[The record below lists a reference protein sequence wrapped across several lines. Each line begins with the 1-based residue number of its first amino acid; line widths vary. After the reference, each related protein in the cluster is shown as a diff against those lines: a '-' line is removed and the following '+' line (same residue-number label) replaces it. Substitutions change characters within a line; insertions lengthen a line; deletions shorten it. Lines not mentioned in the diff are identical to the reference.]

1 MAGPEGA
8 DGGSFV
14 SGMLAPGAR
23 VGRWTLQRRLGH
35 GGAGQVWEALEDG
48 AAVAVALKLCPLGSL
63 HLDELSR
70 EVQALAAVQHPR
82 IVRVCAHGADAGFA
96 WVAFERIHGTDL
108 EGVVAAW
115 RAVSPEDRWARV
127 ERILRDLVDALE
139 AVHAAGMLHR
149 DLTPA
154 NVLVDVDGHATL
166 TDFGIARDARARP
179 TAVGQ
184 LVGTVA
190 YMAPEVIEARPID
203 ARADLYGLGGV
214 LYTLLTGR
222 RPVEADNVAGFLAR
236 HLSMRPTP
244 PHRWVADVPAR
255 LERIA
260 MRLLEKDPALRY
272 PSADAVRRAL
282 NGVAGAE
289 PPRLHG
295 RSDVLAMLVR
305 RLAGPSGLVRLVGP
319 SGSGRTA
326 LLRALAQHAE
336 ESGRRVVW
344 GAGASPADVVLL
356 DGVEG
361 CSLPDAAGG
370 VVVAAAE
377 EAVGPEDIV
386 LAPLDVEALV
396 SLWVNAG
403 IASEVAVVLAG
414 RIEGTPLAWP
424 GGAHD
429 LLGQLVQEGWLI
441 PSPSGGWALAE
452 GVSRT
457 SLAERGLP
465 PVSWV
470 RDLALARWERLPTE
484 ARDLAALLA
493 VVDQPIEAAL
503 LARLSGRPA
512 QVPHGLSV
520 LVGGGL
526 ALSEPGLHDH
536 VVRFA
541 LPGSAR
547 AIAESLPAATRE
559 ALHGRIADGLARVR
573 SRNGGGREL
582 ARHLAAAGRGQDA
595 VGVWVRLGEASLAAG
610 RLDEV
615 AEASSALALLGA
627 HVAADSLRGRASLA
641 GRDFPAALEALRR
654 ALRGHRESLD
664 ARLNDELALADA
676 LRRSGQRSLAATQ
689 LDRLLE
695 VADVPESARLRAL
708 QLRGAVAFHQGDLV
722 AASARLA
729 EAVQV
734 AQSARDVTAEAR
746 VRMLL
751 GAVRALEL
759 DLVGAMDQLEAADD
773 ALSGGGDAAT
783 RARVLVYGV
792 GVDRA
797 LGRLGPAL
805 HRAEAL
811 VDLVNGA
818 RLFDLLPAAW
828 STLAAARLWVG
839 LGQGAHEAASR
850 ALELASAMRHP
861 DADAVLRAARVLV
874 ELGVRAPSPLEPFEG
889 GRLRDRG
896 LTDTAG
902 QALALRAR
910 ALASI
915 DPLGAVALA
924 RAAVGRPP
932 PSDPRAWFDRTVD
945 AARALV
951 EAGRPDEALDVS
963 APLLRGELRALDGVW
978 VEVALLRIAAGATQV
993 EADLVPLLSRLAGAL
1008 PARLRAS
1015 FEARSPV
1022 AAVLERHQASKG
1034 SQGEGG

>member
-1 MAGPEGA
+1 
-8 DGGSFV
+8 
-14 SGMLAPGAR
+14 MLVPGAR

-35 GGAGQVWEALEDG
+35 GGAGQVWASSAEDRDEL
-48 AAVAVALKLCPLGSL
+48 VALKLCSLGSL
-63 HLDELSR
+63 HLDALAR
-70 EVQALAAVQHPR
+70 EVEALAAVQHPR
-82 IVRVCAHGADAGFA
+82 IVRVVDHGIDGGCA
-96 WVAFERIHGTDL
+96 WVAFQMVHGTDL

-115 RAVSPEDRWARV
+115 RAVPPEDRWVRV

-149 DLTPA
+149 DLKPA
-154 NVLVDVDGHATL
+154 NVLVDVEGRATL
-166 TDFGIARDARARP
+166 TDFGIARDAGARA

-203 ARADLYGLGGV
+203 GRADLYGLGGV

-222 RPVEADNVAGFLAR
+222 RPIEADSVAGFLAR
-236 HLSMRPTP
+236 HLNMRPTP
-244 PHRWVADVPAR
+244 PHRWVPDVPMR

-272 PSADAVRRAL
+272 PNAEAVRRAL
-282 NGVAGAE
+282 EGVGGAE

-295 RSDVLAMLVR
+295 RSDVFSALAR
-305 RLAGPSGLVRLVGP
+305 RMSGPPGVVRLVGP
-319 SGSGRTA
+319 AGSGRTA

-336 ESGRRVVW
+336 ESGLKVVW
-344 GAGASPADVVLL
+344 GLTAPRGGVGLL
-356 DGVEG
+356 DDPARVPALDPEGVLFASADEVVEPTDVAL
-361 CSLPDAAGG
+361 SRLDA
-370 VVVAAAE
+370 
-377 EAVGPEDIV
+377 
-386 LAPLDVEALV
+386 EALV
-396 SLWVNAG
+396 SLWVDAG
-403 IASEVAVVLAG
+403 VVSDVAMVLAG
-414 RIEGTPLAWP
+414 RVEGTPLAWP
-424 GGAHD
+424 GGALD
-429 LLGQLVQEGWLI
+429 LLGQLAQEGWLV
-441 PSPSGGWALAE
+441 PASSGGWALAD
-452 GVSRT
+452 GLSRT
-457 SLAERGLP
+457 SLGERGLP
-465 PVSWV
+465 AVGWV
-470 RDLALARWERLPTE
+470 RRLALERYERLPAE

-503 LARLSGRPA
+503 LARMSERPA
-512 QVPHGLSV
+512 QVPQWLSA

-547 AIAESLPAATRE
+547 AIAESLPASVRTL
-559 ALHGRIADGLARVR
+559 LHGRIADALSRVR
-573 SRNGGGREL
+573 SRTGGGREL
-582 ARHLAAAGRGQDA
+582 ARHLAAAGRAQDA
-595 VGVWVRLGEASLAAG
+595 VAVWAKLGEASLSAS

-615 AEASSALALLGA
+615 VEAASALASLGA
-627 HVAADSLRGRASLA
+627 EVEADSLRGRAALA
-641 GRDFPAALEALRR
+641 GRDFSTAIDALRR
-654 ALRGHRESLD
+654 ALRGRGQTAE
-664 ARLNDELALADA
+664 ARMGDELALADS
-676 LRRSGQRSLAATQ
+676 LRRSGQRSLAATV
-689 LDRLLE
+689 LDRLLTVE
-695 VADVPESARLRAL
+695 DLSDGSRLRAL

-722 AASARLA
+722 VAAARLG
-729 EAVQV
+729 EAVEL
-734 AQSARDVTAEAR
+734 AQAGRDVTAEAR

-759 DLVGAMDQLEAADD
+759 DLVGARDQLEAADD

-818 RLFDLLPAAW
+818 RLFDLGPAAW

-839 LGQGAHEAASR
+839 LGQGAHEAAAR
-850 ALELASAMRHP
+850 ALELASAMRQP

-902 QALALRAR
+902 QALALKAR
-910 ALASI
+910 ALATI

-924 RAAVGRPP
+924 RAATLRPP

-945 AARALV
+945 GARALL
-951 EAGRPDEALDVS
+951 EAGRPDEALEVS
-963 APLLRGELRALDGVW
+963 EPLLRVALRALDGVW
-978 VEVALLRIAAGATQV
+978 AEVALLRIAAGDLAA
-993 EADLVPLLSRLAGAL
+993 EHDLVPLLQRLAAGL
-1008 PARLRAS
+1008 PSRLRAS

-1022 AAVLERHQASKG
+1022 AAVLERHHAANG
-1034 SQGEGG
+1034 SQGEPG

>member
-1 MAGPEGA
+1 MPGPEGA

-14 SGMLAPGAR
+14 PGMLAPGAR
-23 VGRWTLQRRLGH
+23 VGRWSLQRRLGH
-35 GGAGQVWEALEDG
+35 GGAGQVWEAVEDG
-48 AAVAVALKLCPLGSL
+48 EVRSVALKLCPLGSL
-63 HLDELSR
+63 HLDELGR
-70 EVQALAAVQHPR
+70 EVEALAAVKHPR
-82 IVRVCAHGADAGFA
+82 IVRVCDHGVDAGFA
-96 WVAFERIHGTDL
+96 WVAFERVHGTDL

-115 RAVSPEDRWARV
+115 RAVPPEDRWARA

-149 DLTPA
+149 DLKPA

-166 TDFGIARDARARP
+166 TDFGIARDAGARP

-222 RPVEADNVAGFLAR
+222 RPVEADSVAGFLAR
-236 HLSMRPTP
+236 HLNMRPTP
-244 PHRWVADVPAR
+244 PHRWVPDVPAR

-295 RSDVLAMLVR
+295 RSEVLASLVR
-305 RLAGPSGLVRLVGP
+305 RLAGPAGVVRLVGP
-319 SGSGRTA
+319 AGSGRSA
-326 LLRALAQHAE
+326 LLAAVGQHAE
-336 ESGRRVVW
+336 ESGMRVVW
-344 GAGASPADVVLL
+344 GPSAPVGGVALLDEPACAVPVGGSGGIVVATADEGTGPEDVVLVPL
-356 DGVEG
+356 DG
-361 CSLPDAAGG
+361 
-370 VVVAAAE
+370 
-377 EAVGPEDIV
+377 
-386 LAPLDVEALV
+386 EALV
-396 SLWVNAG
+396 SLWVDAG
-403 IASEVAVVLAG
+403 VANDVAVVLAG

-424 GGAHD
+424 KGAHD
-429 LLGQLVQEGWLI
+429 LLGQLIQEGWLV
-441 PSPSGGWALAE
+441 PAASGGWTLAE
-452 GVSRT
+452 GWSRT

-465 PVSWV
+465 PVAWV
-470 RDLALARWERLPTE
+470 RDLALARWERLPAE
-484 ARDLAALLA
+484 ARELAALLA

-512 QVPHGLSV
+512 QVPLWLSA

-547 AIAESLPAATRE
+547 AIAESLPEATRS
-559 ALHGRIADGLARVR
+559 ALHARIADGLARVR

-582 ARHLAAAGRGQDA
+582 ARHLAAAGRAPEAAA
-595 VGVWVRLGEASLAAG
+595 VWARLGEAALTAA

-615 AEASSALALLGA
+615 GEAATALLSLGA
-627 HVAADSLRGRASLA
+627 HVDADSLRGRAALA
-641 GRDFPAALEALRR
+641 GRDFPTAQEALRR
-654 ALRGHRESLD
+654 ALRGHRTSPE
-664 ARLNDELALADA
+664 ARLTDELALADA
-676 LRRSGQRSLAATQ
+676 LRRSGQRSLAAAQ

-695 VADVPESARLRAL
+695 LDDLPETARLRAL
-708 QLRGAVAFHQGDLV
+708 QLRGAVAFHQGDLT
-722 AASARLA
+722 AASDRLA
-729 EAVQV
+729 QAV
-734 AQSARDVTAEAR
+734 AIAKAARDVTAEAR

-839 LGQGAHEAASR
+839 LGPGAHEAASR
-850 ALELASAMRHP
+850 ALELASAMRQP
-861 DADAVLRAARVLV
+861 DTDAVLRAARVLV

-910 ALASI
+910 ALATI

-951 EAGRPDEALDVS
+951 EAGRPEEALEVS

-978 VEVALLRIAAGATQV
+978 IEVALLRMAAGAAQV
-993 EADLVPLLSRLAGAL
+993 EADLVPLLGRVAGAL

-1022 AAVLERHQASKG
+1022 AAVLERHQTENAS
-1034 SQGEGG
+1034 QEGDG